1 MSTDK
6 DQVPPSKELPARY
19 VTPQRV
25 VDRLTGA
32 AEAPPAPAFDAAAFV
47 IGNPPFS
54 TGQSTQA

>member
-1 MSTDK
+1 MSTEK
-6 DQVPPSKELPARY
+6 DQPTPSKELPARY

-25 VDRLTGA
+25 IDRLTGS
-32 AEAPPAPAFDAAAFV
+32 AEVSAPAMETAAFV